1 MSEEI
6 KLNDETV
13 IKIDEN
19 YEDIFITENNKFT
32 ISLEYYNNG
41 EDIIVEGNDDFD
53 KTRTAKKINVTF
65 KKPSQGDIT
74 AISNSSIRNSVKNI
88 ETLSINDF
96 LLLEIARFLCLIRSW
111 SIPKKISQDTIMS
124 INPKIIKGILAKVRE
139 IIGTEG
145 II

>member
-1 MSEEI
+1 MSEEV
-6 KLNDETV
+6 KLNDEVV
-13 IKIDEN
+13 IKLDEN
-19 YEDIFITENNKFT
+19 YEDIFITENDKFT

-41 EDIIVEGNDDFD
+41 ENIVVEGNDDFD
-53 KTRTAKKINVTF
+53 KTKMAKKINVTF

-74 AISNSSIRNSVKNI
+74 AISNSPIRNSVKNI
-88 ETLSINDF
+88 ENLSINDF

-111 SIPKKISQDTIMS
+111 SLPKKISQDTIMS

>member
-53 KTRTAKKINVTF
+53 KTRTAKKIDITF